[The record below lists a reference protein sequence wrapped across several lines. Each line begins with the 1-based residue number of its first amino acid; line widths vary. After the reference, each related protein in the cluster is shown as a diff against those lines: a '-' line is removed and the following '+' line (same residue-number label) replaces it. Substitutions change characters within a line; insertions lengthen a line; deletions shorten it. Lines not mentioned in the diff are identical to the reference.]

1 MRLHSVI
8 ACLAV
13 LTLAACVQPGGRAPK
28 GAAPVRA
35 AVPAVASTLDAKG
48 VANCQAEIGDI
59 LATNFQGK
67 VGISVLTPETAEGA
81 GSIAIMPVAENHPR
95 ITMLTYAP
103 GAGGACD
110 VQTATVT
117 AIGTGCGELPAK
129 VLSDAQIRTLHG
141 KDLLQGGRT
150 PTEGVLLKDI
160 NGKQCLSL
168 AMNGSGPL
176 LGAVSRTAAAGNTS
190 AAALLRAGIS
200 RCTPEIAGAVAGNVE
215 GAAHVSVLT
224 SDASAGSGSVAFWM
238 EGDYHP
244 KIHLLSYFERPGGAC
259 TLKMTTMAALS
270 GACAALPASLL
281 QGGAITQRFGNDVMQ
296 GKAGTARNF
305 MFKDLDGKSCVAFD
319 FL

>member
-1 MRLHSVI
+1 MRLHTVI
-8 ACLAV
+8 VCLAA
-13 LTLAACVQPGGRAPK
+13 LALAGCVQPGGRAPQ
-28 GAAPVRA
+28 GAAPARA
-35 AVPAVASTLDAKG
+35 AAPAVASTLSAQG

-59 LATNFQGK
+59 LAANFQGK
-67 VGISVLTPETAEGA
+67 VDISVLTPETAEGA
-81 GSIAIMPVAENHPR
+81 GAIAILPVGANHPR
-95 ITMLTYAP
+95 LTMLTYAP

-110 VQTATVT
+110 VQMATAT
-117 AIGTGCGELPAK
+117 AIGSGCGNLPAA

-160 NGKQCLSL
+160 DGMQCLSL
-168 AMNGSGPL
+168 AVNGSGPQ
-176 LGAVSRTAAAGNTS
+176 LGASSRAASGGQS
-190 AAALLRAGIS
+190 AAALQRAGVS
-200 RCTPEIAGAVAGNVE
+200 RCTAEIAGAVAGNVK
-215 GAAHVSVLT
+215 GSAQVAVLT
-224 SDASAGSGSVAFWM
+224 SDASAGSGSVAFWT

-259 TLKMTTMAALS
+259 TLKMTTVAALS
-270 GACAALPASLL
+270 GACTALPASVL
-281 QGGAITQRFGNDVMQ
+281 QGGAITRRFGADVMQ

>member
-1 MRLHSVI
+1 MRVHSVI
-8 ACLAV
+8 VCLA
-13 LTLAACVQPGGRAPK
+13 TLALAGCVQPGGRATT
-28 GAAPVRA
+28 APAPARA
-35 AVPAVASTLDAKG
+35 AAPAVASTLSAKG
-48 VANCQAEIGDI
+48 VRQCQAEIGDV
-59 LATNFQGK
+59 LAANFQGS
-67 VGISVLTPETAEGA
+67 VDISVLTPETAEGA
-81 GSIAIMPVAENHPR
+81 GSVAIIPVGPNHPR
-95 ITMLTYAP
+95 LTILTYAP

-110 VQTATVT
+110 LQIVSAT
-117 AIGTGCGELPAK
+117 AIGSGCGELPPK
-129 VLSDAQIRTLHG
+129 VMSDAQIRTLHG

-160 NGKQCLSL
+160 GGKQCLSL
-168 AMNGSGPL
+168 AMNGSGPQ
-176 LGAVSRTAAAGNTS
+176 LGAASRAAAGDQS

-200 RCTPEIAGAVAGNVE
+200 RCTAEIAGAVASNIKGSAQV
-215 GAAHVSVLT
+215 AVLT
-224 SDASAGSGSVAFWM
+224 SDASAGSGSVAFWA

-259 TLKMTTMAALS
+259 TLKMTTVAALS

-305 MFKDLDGKSCVAFD
+305 MFKDLDGNSCVAFD